1 MNKSDTIST
10 LIEIGP
16 MAATWASLWVSLT
29 FEFLTVSY
37 FIGAALSRFQC
48 LAISI
53 LYATS
58 TILFGVGAV
67 AYSHG
72 WILLHSRE
80 ATIFDDVWLMN
91 NIDGWIG
98 VMSFWIAAGTLT
110 SLYFMYNVRNTQEKY
125 DTKPRDTSSV
135 TDLANKVQS

>member
-58 TILFGVGAV
+58 TVLFGGDR
-67 AYSHG
+67 
-72 WILLHSRE
+72 WR
-80 ATIFDDVWLMN
+80 TPT
-91 NIDGWIG
+91 
-98 VMSFWIAAGTLT
+98 AGYCSTVEKQRFLT
-110 SLYFMYNVRNTQEKY
+110 TYG
-125 DTKPRDTSSV
+125 
-135 TDLANKVQS
+135 

>member
-48 LAISI
+48 LANSI

-58 TILFGVGAV
+58 TVLFGGIGGVLPRLDIAPQ
-67 AYSHG
+67 
-72 WILLHSRE
+72 SRSND
-80 ATIFDDVWLMN
+80 F
-91 NIDGWIG
+91 
-98 VMSFWIAAGTLT
+98 
-110 SLYFMYNVRNTQEKY
+110 
-125 DTKPRDTSSV
+125 
-135 TDLANKVQS
+135 